1 MLKPEQVRRYF
12 DLPQPVLTAY
22 LNTNPAKPANRKPE
36 PRFLTWLKAEAKT
49 ISRTLPLEEQKVF
62 QQQLERVETFL
73 RDRAVRGS
81 GLVIFAGPKAWEVLA
96 IEGEIGDEARWG
108 GPYVAPF
115 LRLMGEHKPHEV
127 VILDRKGARF
137 LRYQMGEVTEVAA
150 RPFDVNTSSWR
161 KKDMGKVAAAPV
173 RSRRGAAGVV
183 KKTRGSQRATFD
195 RRMDARYARLCAE
208 TAHQATQL
216 AARENLHTVFIAGA
230 GQMLAEVANGFSR
243 DSARHVVKIEKDL
256 GRVSTRELARH
267 LAPAIARWER
277 LHEAE
282 VVESLL
288 GNGRKTVIGMDETLA
303 QLQQGRIRRLVLAGN
318 MDAKLRRCLRCG
330 LADRAADAIC
340 RRCGGEREIVAV
352 GEAALELA
360 WKQNTEI
367 EIVSGE
373 AGERLEGAEGIGGWL
388 RQPAEA
394 RIAG

>member
-1 MLKPEQVRRYF
+1 MLKLDEVRRYF

-22 LNTNPAKPANRKPE
+22 LNTNPAKSANRKPE
-36 PRFLTWLKAEAKT
+36 PKFLTWLKAEAKT
-49 ISRTLPLEEQKVF
+49 IARTLPLEEQKTF
-62 QQQLERVETFL
+62 QQQMERVETFL
-73 RDRAVRGS
+73 RDRVARGR
-81 GLVIFAGPKAWEVLA
+81 GLVIFAGPKVWEILA
-96 IEGEIGDEARWG
+96 LDGEIGNDVRWG
-108 GPYVAPF
+108 APYVVPF
-115 LRLMGEHKPHEV
+115 LRLMGEHKAHEV

-150 RPFDVNTSSWR
+150 KPFDVNVSNWR
-161 KKDMGKVAAAPV
+161 KKEMGKVATAPT
-173 RSRRGAAGVV
+173 RSRRGVGVV
-183 KKTRGSQRATFD
+183 KKTRGSQRDTFD

-208 TAHQATQL
+208 TARQAMQL
-216 AARENLHTVFIAGA
+216 AARENLHTVFVAGA
-230 GQMLAEVANGFSR
+230 GQMLADVAKGFSR

-256 GRVSTRELARH
+256 GRVSTRELPRY

-282 VVESLL
+282 VVQSLL

-303 QLQQGRIRRLVLAGN
+303 QLQRGRIRRLVLAGN

-330 LADRAADAIC
+330 VADRAADAIC
-340 RRCGGEREIVAV
+340 QRCGGERQIVTV
-352 GEAALELA
+352 GEAAMELA

-388 RQPAEA
+388 RQPAQA
-394 RIAG
+394 LIAG